1 MRDFNILDIAG
12 DMESCI
18 EVFSRARSS
27 LSCEAHDYDDGN
39 GAEKDE
45 QEDILNDMIYKD
57 QQKIYIISHR
67 PEIKQE
73 MFNDVITVVKENDVS
88 KIIVR

>member
-1 MRDFNILDIAG
+1 MILDEFIDSNIDNTAI
-12 DMESCI
+12 SN
-18 EVFSRARSS
+18 VF
-27 LSCEAHDYDDGN
+27 E
-39 GAEKDE
+39 
-45 QEDILNDMIYKD
+45 ILNDMIYKD